1 MNTNFRPISAIAAE
15 IRQVFQR
22 DFPNKCRERFYG
34 AVPYLDAM
42 FSLNSIKDRFIEDS
56 GYSVVAY
63 FLSNVTTWRG
73 EDAKRIKAELN
84 AILKSEK

>member
-15 IRQVFQR
+15 IRQIFQR
-22 DFPNKCRERFYG
+22 DFPNKWRERFYG

-42 FSLNSIKDRFIEDS
+42 FSLNSIKDRYIEDS